1 MITQNASALNTQKE
15 TTIMQSTKQAIRSSW
30 RYAAFGGAVL
40 CSILALAYTL
50 AFIVYALA
58 RSALT
63 VVSTINTDAGM
74 WGTLI
79 ATWASLIA
87 AALAIG
93 VLCAIAV
100 AFLGAIT
107 GIVVKGVSIVFNPR
121 HEPQRAAIVG
131 ASVCLAIVILLHLA
145 LRSAMNFLLPDLLSM
160 HALFW
165 LEIPSLIFIVAGG
178 VATRKLNVTP

>member
-1 MITQNASALNTQKE
+1 
-15 TTIMQSTKQAIRSSW
+15 MQLTNKATRLSW

-50 AFIVYALA
+50 VFIVYALA
-58 RSALT
+58 RSAFT
-63 VVSTINTDAGM
+63 AVSTINADAGM
-74 WGTLI
+74 LGTLI
-79 ATWASLIA
+79 ATWASLIV
-87 AALAIG
+87 AALVIG

-107 GIVVKGVSIVFNPR
+107 GIVVKGVSIVFNPQY
-121 HEPQRAAIVG
+121 ESQQATIIG

-145 LRSAMNFLLPDLLSM
+145 LRSAMNFSLPDLLSM

-165 LEIPSLIFIVAGG
+165 LEIPSLIFIVVGG
-178 VATRKLNVTP
+178 VATRKLNMTP